1 MAAEAA
7 LSRSLGD
14 EPGAGASD
22 STTSMA
28 RRTISERSLGRAAS
42 NTSATASSMMF
53 WISVGRGIP
62 SAIIKSTQAISTSEI
77 TEVCVVGNLRRHPQ
91 RGRRLESRL
100 RTDQGSGHLKGRKKR
115 DFTVENVERP
125 RKTGSQTRDL

>member
-91 RGRRLESRL
+91 RDEDLSRGYE
-100 RTDQGSGHLKGRKKR
+100 RTKLPGISEVAKKGISPQR
-115 DFTVENVERP
+115 T
-125 RKTGSQTRDL
+125 